1 MLSCFDIS
9 LLGRFS
15 LFHSGFASTC
25 QPKRK
30 FTDAVAENQ
39 AQPCLC
45 CSELVWRPERGTKGF
60 QIVYRSRSRVLVDVS
75 GTNKH
80 RINIPVWWNLEGFF
94 FFEVQ
99 FWILYQVIIQ
109 TTHSPQVTV
118 DPRSSG
124 LSFAFFLF
132 FIQSKPPPVF
142 YSRKFKNLTLTQM
155 SGLGGKASRWMEKN
169 CYAVI
174 TVQESEIK
182 VLSLE

>member
-1 MLSCFDIS
+1 MLWLKI
-9 LLGRFS
+9 
-15 LFHSGFASTC
+15 
-25 QPKRK
+25 KRSHVC
-30 FTDAVAENQ
+30 AVQSWCDVPNEEQ
-39 AQPCLC
+39 KHFRLC
-45 CSELVWRPERGTKGF
+45 D
-60 QIVYRSRSRVLVDVS
+60 RSRSRVLVDVS

-132 FIQSKPPPVF
+132 LIQSKPPVF

-155 SGLGGKASRWMEKN
+155 SGLGGKASRWMEKKLLCSN
-169 CYAVI
+169 NSSRVWKLKFYHWNRDDGYW
-174 TVQESEIK
+174 
-182 VLSLE
+182 

>member
-1 MLSCFDIS
+1 MFVLFRARVTSRTRNKRISDCVTEAVLEFLLTFRAQTNTGLIFLFDEIW
-9 LLGRFS
+9 RAFS
-15 LFHSGFASTC
+15 FL
-25 QPKRK
+25 R
-30 FTDAVAENQ
+30 
-39 AQPCLC
+39 
-45 CSELVWRPERGTKGF
+45 
-60 QIVYRSRSRVLVDVS
+60 
-75 GTNKH
+75 
-80 RINIPVWWNLEGFF
+80 
-94 FFEVQ
+94 
-99 FWILYQVIIQ
+99 YQVIIQ

-132 FIQSKPPPVF
+132 LIQSKPPPVF

>member
-1 MLSCFDIS
+1 MLWLKI
-9 LLGRFS
+9 
-15 LFHSGFASTC
+15 
-25 QPKRK
+25 KRSHVC
-30 FTDAVAENQ
+30 AVQSWCDVPNEEQ
-39 AQPCLC
+39 KDFRLC
-45 CSELVWRPERGTKGF
+45 D
-60 QIVYRSRSRVLVDVS
+60 RSRARVLVDVL

-132 FIQSKPPPVF
+132 LIQSEPPPVF
-142 YSRKFKNLTLTQM
+142 YSRKFKNPTLTQM

-169 CYAVI
+169 CYGVI

-182 VLSLE
+182 VYHWNRDGYW

>member
-1 MLSCFDIS
+1 MFVLFRAGVTSRTRNKRISDCVTEAVLEFLLTFRAQTNTGLIFLFDEIWRAFSFLRCSFEYYTRLS
-9 LLGRFS
+9 
-15 LFHSGFASTC
+15 
-25 QPKRK
+25 
-30 FTDAVAENQ
+30 
-39 AQPCLC
+39 
-45 CSELVWRPERGTKGF
+45 
-60 QIVYRSRSRVLVDVS
+60 Y
-75 GTNKH
+75 
-80 RINIPVWWNLEGFF
+80 
-94 FFEVQ
+94 
-99 FWILYQVIIQ
+99 
-109 TTHSPQVTV
+109 THSPQVTV

-132 FIQSKPPPVF
+132 LIQSKPPPVF

>member
-1 MLSCFDIS
+1 MFVLFRAGVTSRTRNKRISDCVTEAVLEFLLTFRAQTNTGLIFLFDEIW
-9 LLGRFS
+9 RAFS
-15 LFHSGFASTC
+15 FL
-25 QPKRK
+25 R
-30 FTDAVAENQ
+30 
-39 AQPCLC
+39 
-45 CSELVWRPERGTKGF
+45 
-60 QIVYRSRSRVLVDVS
+60 
-75 GTNKH
+75 
-80 RINIPVWWNLEGFF
+80 
-94 FFEVQ
+94 
-99 FWILYQVIIQ
+99 YQVIIQ

-132 FIQSKPPPVF
+132 LIQSKPPPVF